1 MTMESPNAL
10 VEYVRADSWHSADA
24 DTRFLVLHLISA
36 AIVQLRERNGLPP
49 FDDPLFGQPPNVFL
63 ILRELLR

>member
-1 MTMESPNAL
+1 VNAN
-10 VEYVRADSWHSADA
+10 A
-24 DTRFLVLHLISA
+24 FLDLERQISA
-36 AIVQLRERNGLPP
+36 PVLPP